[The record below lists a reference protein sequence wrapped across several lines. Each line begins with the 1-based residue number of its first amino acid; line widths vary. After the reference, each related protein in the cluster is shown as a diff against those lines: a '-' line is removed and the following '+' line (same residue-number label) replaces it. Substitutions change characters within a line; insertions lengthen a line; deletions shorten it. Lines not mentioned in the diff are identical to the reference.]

1 LPDHDLEAAY
11 VSATALLALSGREGF
26 GLPAVE
32 AAIRGVPV
40 VAADIPAARE
50 ALVGAATFV
59 PDDPESIAAAMTD
72 VKDPGDEVRLALRRR
87 YDPATIAPLLVA
99 SYERLVG

>member
-1 LPDHDLEAAY
+1 
-11 VSATALLALSGREGF
+11 
-26 GLPAVE
+26 
-32 AAIRGVPV
+32 
-40 VAADIPAARE
+40 
-50 ALVGAATFV
+50 LVGAATFV

-87 YDPATIAPLLVA
+87 YDPATIAPLLGA